1 MYKKLVRSDVGSSG
15 VAFSIDPE
23 SGYDKAIVI
32 NSVFGIGE
40 LLVSGK
46 VKPDEFIVDKRVIN
60 SQLDPIIKIQKGNKS
75 SKIVYGDDGIIE
87 IDTYEFEKDRLSLD
101 HNRVLELSKVVLNLE
116 KEYKNIF
123 NSNIGIDIE
132 WALDGIDNKL
142 YIIQTRPETVHSN
155 LDKNEIEKFFLHEKS
170 KVLLEGVPV
179 GDKISSG
186 RIVKMVNLDEYK
198 KFTPGDII
206 LTDMT
211 TPDWEP
217 LMKKSSGIITNK
229 GGRTCHAA
237 IVARELRY

>member
-1 MYKKLVRSDVGSSG
+1 M
-15 VAFSIDPE
+15 
-23 SGYDKAIVI
+23 
-32 NSVFGIGE
+32 
-40 LLVSGK
+40 VSGK

-60 SQLDPIIKIQKGNKS
+60 SQLDPTIKIQKGNKS

-142 YIIQTRPETVHSN
+142 YIIQTAPETVHSN

-170 KVLLEGVPV
+170 KVLLEGVP

-211 TPDWEP
+211 TPTINE
-217 LMKKSSGIITNK
+217 KVI
-229 GGRTCHAA
+229 
-237 IVARELRY
+237 RYYNE